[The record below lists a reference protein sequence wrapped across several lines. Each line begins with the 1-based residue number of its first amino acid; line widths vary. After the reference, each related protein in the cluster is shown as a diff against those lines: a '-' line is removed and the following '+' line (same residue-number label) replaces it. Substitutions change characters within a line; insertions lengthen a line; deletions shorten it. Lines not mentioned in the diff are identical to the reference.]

1 MVTSVSDNNKRIAKN
16 TLLLYVRMVITMGI
30 GIFTSRI
37 VLQNLGVVDY
47 GINNVVAGMVTMFTF
62 LNSTLASGTQRFIT
76 FTLGKGDIEKS
87 KITFSTTFV
96 VHFAMAV
103 LLSIIILIGGLWF
116 MNGQLVIPKERMDAA
131 YYVFYTSIVII
142 FLNVTQVPYM
152 STLIAHENM
161 SVYAYMAIYDAVAK
175 LIVAFSLMYST
186 IDNLKLFAVLQM
198 VISATSILIY
208 RIYCKRKYEECVTS
222 WTVDKSLLKSII
234 GFSGWNVFGCAAVM
248 FNNQGLNMLL
258 NMFFG
263 TIINAARGIGNVL
276 NGMVMQL
283 VTNFLTAANPQIVKY
298 CAVHEYEKMFT
309 LINNSSCYAGLLM
322 LFVLLPLC
330 FEAEFVLTLWL
341 GEIPD
346 DTVFFTRIILIQS
359 LIQTM
364 ARPIV
369 TGIHANGRMKW
380 PNVLSGSVLLSIVPI
395 SWVLLKMG
403 VSMYV
408 VLIIGIIPWVVETF
422 ITGSILG
429 RYTGFSIGKF
439 YKYVYGVVFPIGI
452 VSSLPLFA
460 VCYYMEEGGSRF
472 LIVGITSV
480 IVCCILIYFFGLSPI
495 MRNTVKKKV
504 LSKIKR

>member
-1 MVTSVSDNNKRIAKN
+1 
-16 TLLLYVRMVITMGI
+16 
-30 GIFTSRI
+30 
-37 VLQNLGVVDY
+37 
-47 GINNVVAGMVTMFTF
+47 
-62 LNSTLASGTQRFIT
+62 
-76 FTLGKGDIEKS
+76 
-87 KITFSTTFV
+87 
-96 VHFAMAV
+96 
-103 LLSIIILIGGLWF
+103 
-116 MNGQLVIPKERMDAA
+116 
-131 YYVFYTSIVII
+131 
-142 FLNVTQVPYM
+142 
-152 STLIAHENM
+152 
-161 SVYAYMAIYDAVAK
+161 
-175 LIVAFSLMYST
+175 
-186 IDNLKLFAVLQM
+186 M

-309 LINNSSCYAGLLM
+309 LINNSSRYAGLLM

-408 VLIIGIIPWVVETF
+408 VLIIGIIPWWW
-422 ITGSILG
+422 
-429 RYTGFSIGKF
+429 RH
-439 YKYVYGVVFPIGI
+439 
-452 VSSLPLFA
+452 SSLDPFWGDIQDFRL
-460 VCYYMEEGGSRF
+460 E
-472 LIVGITSV
+472 
-480 IVCCILIYFFGLSPI
+480 
-495 MRNTVKKKV
+495 V
-504 LSKIKR
+504 L